1 VITTVVGLA
10 VLAVVAVV
18 AAMRSRLPR
27 IVFRTIIAAGLFLP
41 MLATVYAIWRL
52 WGELI
57 GWRELMLFLGFYV
70 AAGLGVTIGFHRL
83 LSHRSFEAKPAVK
96 ATLLILGSMTAQG
109 VCIDWAAH
117 HLKHHAHSDREGDPH
132 SPVHGFMHAHFGWI
146 LRGPPA
152 ERERY
157 CKRLLNDPLIS
168 FIDRT
173 TAVWLV
179 LGLAIP
185 YLVAGWTGLL
195 WGGLV
200 RIALFNQVSFSVNSI
215 GHTFGSHPFETKD
228 ESRNNGVLAVLA
240 FGDGWHN
247 NHHAFPSMAY
257 HGMSRR
263 QFDAS
268 ALVIRLLGA
277 LGLVWNVKCP
287 PPALVEK
294 RRRELVL
301 AEADR

>member
-1 VITTVVGLA
+1 VIATVVALA
-10 VLAVVAVV
+10 ILAVVAAV
-18 AAMRSRLPR
+18 RSRLPE
-27 IVFRTIIAAGLFLP
+27 VAFRTIIVAGMFLP
-41 MLATVYAIWRL
+41 LAATVYAMWRL

-57 GWRELMLFLGFYV
+57 GWRELILFLGFYV

-83 LSHRSFEAKPAVK
+83 LTHRSFETGRTVK

-109 VCIDWAAH
+109 GCIDWAAH

-132 SPVHGFMHAHFGWI
+132 SPRHGFLHAHLGWI

-157 CKRLLNDPLIS
+157 CKRLFNDPLVS

-173 TAVWLV
+173 TAGWLV
-179 LGLAIP
+179 LGLMIP
-185 YLVAGWTGLL
+185 YLVAGWEGLL

-200 RIALFNQVSFSVNSI
+200 RIALFNQISFSVNSF

-228 ESRNNGVLAVLA
+228 ESRNNAILAMLA

-263 QFDAS
+263 EFDAS
-268 ALVIRLLGA
+268 AVVIRVLAA
-277 LGLVWNVKCP
+277 LGLLWNVRSP
-287 PPALVEK
+287 PPALIEK
-294 RRRELVL
+294 RRHNLTT
-301 AEADR
+301 AGADR